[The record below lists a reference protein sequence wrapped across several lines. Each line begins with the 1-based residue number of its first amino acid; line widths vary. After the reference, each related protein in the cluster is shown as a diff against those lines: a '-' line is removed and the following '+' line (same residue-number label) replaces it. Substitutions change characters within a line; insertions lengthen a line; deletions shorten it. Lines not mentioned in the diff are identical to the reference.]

1 MTYLAEQVM
10 AKRRVCIKEFFPKD
24 YYTRGDD
31 TRSLMLASQGFAVS
45 MNRYKEKFVKE
56 AQTIAALD
64 HHNIIP
70 IYDVFEENNTAYY
83 VMEYIDGESLSDV
96 IKRRGALAEGDAVEY
111 IRQAAEALGYL
122 HERRIMHLDI
132 KPGNIM
138 VRRKDNRVVL
148 IDFGLSKHYD
158 EQSGEATS
166 TTPVG
171 VSHGYAPMEQYKQG
185 GVNTFSPET
194 DIYSLGATLY
204 ALVVGHAPQEAATL
218 ITEPLD
224 FPGHISLSLRS
235 AITAAMAI
243 SPKERPASV
252 GEFLAMLNGVG
263 TEGDTIPEPKP
274 MPNPKPTPNPIPKP
288 NPKPT
293 PNPKPAA
300 SKPKSRKWWLWLIV
314 LFALVAIVGGVI
326 GVVGDNDS
334 QPAAVGTVVEEITV
348 EDLTVFEDDSQ
359 PAAVGTVGE
368 EITVEDLAVFKDD
381 SQLVE
386 SENDTTLKS
395 NDGPAPVSELKLMSE
410 SKLNFDHN
418 KGQGTISY
426 SLTNTDDVPNV
437 ISNKSWIT
445 INSVSKSGIIAFSVS
460 ANGDK
465 ESRDA
470 TIKVEYRGQYFS
482 ISVTQS
488 GKRYKV
494 GDYYNENGK
503 KGVVFEVWDGGQHGK
518 IVSMDVTTAVWDTR
532 IEWSPEE
539 QYYTGTRTYADS
551 EYDGKA
557 NTDKIMARSDRDY
570 FPAFTWC
577 RAKGDS
583 WYLPAKSELETIYR
597 SKETI
602 NATLS
607 KHGVPIW
614 GSDCY
619 WLSTEKDEFCAWGI
633 SMYDGDTNFMSKD
646 VNYYVRAVSAF

>member
-1 MTYLAEQVM
+1 MELKSQTILQGGRYVIHGVLGRGGFGVTYLAEQVM

-31 TRSLMLASQGFAVS
+31 TRSLMLASQGFAAS

-64 HHNIIP
+64 HRNIIP

-96 IKRRGALAEGDAVEY
+96 IKCRGALAEGDAVEY

-185 GVNTFSPET
+185 GVSTFSPET

-252 GEFLAMLNGVG
+252 GEFLTMLNGVG
-263 TEGDTIPEPKP
+263 VSDKSENTIIIEKPIETDKKPVDEKPKP
-274 MPNPKPTPNPIPKP
+274 QTTSEKK
-288 NPKPT
+288 
-293 PNPKPAA
+293 
-300 SKPKSRKWWLWLIV
+300 SKRKISLWGVFWSIV
-314 LFALVAIVGGVI
+314 
-326 GVVGDNDS
+326 
-334 QPAAVGTVVEEITV
+334 
-348 EDLTVFEDDSQ
+348 VF
-359 PAAVGTVGE
+359 
-368 EITVEDLAVFKDD
+368 
-381 SQLVE
+381 
-386 SENDTTLKS
+386 
-395 NDGPAPVSELKLMSE
+395 
-410 SKLNFDHN
+410 
-418 KGQGTISY
+418 
-426 SLTNTDDVPNV
+426 V
-437 ISNKSWIT
+437 ISVVVMIPLPE
-445 INSVSKSGIIAFSVS
+445 
-460 ANGDK
+460 D
-465 ESRDA
+465 E
-470 TIKVEYRGQYFS
+470 EYIEVPLTTASYD
-482 ISVTQS
+482 I
-488 GKRYKV
+488 

-503 KGVVFEVWDGGQHGK
+503 EGVVFEVWDGGRHGK
-518 IVSMDVTTAVWDTR
+518 IVSMDYTEAVWDSR
-532 IEWSPEE
+532 VGWSDDKGKFIN
-539 QYYTGTRTYADS
+539 GTRTYADS
-551 EYDGKA
+551 ENDGKA

-577 RAKGDS
+577 RAKGNS
-583 WYLPAKSELETIYR
+583 WYLPAKSELKTIYR
-597 SKETI
+597 SKESI

-607 KHGVPIW
+607 KHGVPISSSLW
-614 GSDCY
+614 HWS
-619 WLSTEKDEFCAWGI
+619 STESNEFCAWDVDMGNGGTGI
-633 SMYDGDTNFMSKD
+633 NLKYNS
-646 VNYYVRAVSAF
+646 YYVRAVSAF

>member
-1 MTYLAEQVM
+1 MELKSQTILQGGRYVIHGVLGRGGFGVTYLAEQVM

-31 TRSLMLASQGFAVS
+31 TRSLMLSSQGFAAS
-45 MNRYKEKFVKE
+45 MNRYKGKFVKE

-252 GEFLAMLNGVG
+252 GEFLTMLGGVG
-263 TEGDTIPEPKP
+263 VSDKSENTIIIEKPIETDKKPVDEKPEPQTISEK
-274 MPNPKPTPNPIPKP
+274 K
-288 NPKPT
+288 
-293 PNPKPAA
+293 
-300 SKPKSRKWWLWLIV
+300 SKRKISLWGVFLAIAVFVISIV
-314 LFALVAIVGGVI
+314 VMIELTEVG
-326 GVVGDNDS
+326 
-334 QPAAVGTVVEEITV
+334 VEVITV
-348 EDLTVFEDDSQ
+348 DKDS
-359 PAAVGTVGE
+359 
-368 EITVEDLAVFKDD
+368 EIDY
-381 SQLVE
+381 Q
-386 SENDTTLKS
+386 TT
-395 NDGPAPVSELKLMSE
+395 APY
-410 SKLNFDHN
+410 D
-418 KGQGTISY
+418 I
-426 SLTNTDDVPNV
+426 
-437 ISNKSWIT
+437 
-445 INSVSKSGIIAFSVS
+445 
-460 ANGDK
+460 
-465 ESRDA
+465 
-470 TIKVEYRGQYFS
+470 
-482 ISVTQS
+482 
-488 GKRYKV
+488 

-503 KGVVFEVWDGGQHGK
+503 EGIVFEVWDGGQHGK
-518 IVSMDVTTAVWDTR
+518 IVSMDETRAAWDR
-532 IEWSPEE
+532 RVEWSDAKHKHIN
-539 QYYTGTRTYADS
+539 GTRTYADS
-551 EYDGKA
+551 ENDGKA

-577 RAKGDS
+577 RTKGDS
-583 WYLPAKSELETIYR
+583 WYLPAISELETIYR

-607 KHGVPIW
+607 KHGVPISSSVW
-614 GSDCY
+614 HWS
-619 WLSTEKDEFCAWGI
+619 STERNEFIAWGVPMR
-633 SMYDGDTNFMSKD
+633 SGGTNY
-646 VNYYVRAVSAF
+646 VNKRNDIYVRAVSAF

>member
-1 MTYLAEQVM
+1 MELKSQTILQGGRYVIHGVLGRGGFGVTYLAEQVM

-31 TRSLMLASQGFAVS
+31 TRSLMLASQGFAAS

-185 GVNTFSPET
+185 GVSTFSPET

-263 TEGDTIPEPKP
+263 AEGDTIPEPKP
-274 MPNPKPTPNPIPKP
+274 TPNPKPT
-288 NPKPT
+288 PKPT
-293 PNPKPAA
+293 PNPKPVA

-334 QPAAVGTVVEEITV
+334 QP
-348 EDLTVFEDDSQ
+348 D
-359 PAAVGTVGE
+359 AVGTVGE
-368 EITVEDLAVFKDD
+368 TEYVAACEEEYTDATYYDCDGFAADEEECIEVTEVAVEVITLDQE
-381 SQLVE
+381 
-386 SENDTTLKS
+386 
-395 NDGPAPVSELKLMSE
+395 
-410 SKLNFDHN
+410 
-418 KGQGTISY
+418 
-426 SLTNTDDVPNV
+426 SLTTAPYD
-437 ISNKSWIT
+437 I
-445 INSVSKSGIIAFSVS
+445 
-460 ANGDK
+460 
-465 ESRDA
+465 
-470 TIKVEYRGQYFS
+470 
-482 ISVTQS
+482 
-488 GKRYKV
+488 

-503 KGVVFEVWDGGQHGK
+503 EGVVFEVWDGGRHGK
-518 IVSMDVTTAVWDTR
+518 IVSMDETRAAAWDKR
-532 IEWSPEE
+532 VEWSDDKG
-539 QYYTGTRTYADS
+539 YYNGTRTYADS

-583 WYLPAKSELETIYR
+583 WYLPAVNELKEIYR
-597 SKETI
+597 NVETI

-614 GSDCY
+614 GADWY
-619 WLSTEKDEFCAWGI
+619 WSSTEKDEFRAWFVYKSNGLAYGNGKYGSI
-633 SMYDGDTNFMSKD
+633 YA
-646 VNYYVRAVSAF
+646 RAVSAF

>member
-1 MTYLAEQVM
+1 MELKSQTILQGGRYVIHGVLGRGGFGVTYLAEQVM
-10 AKRRVCIKEFFPKD
+10 AKRRVCIKEIFPKD

-224 FPGHISLSLRS
+224 FPEHISLSLRS

-263 TEGDTIPEPKP
+263 VSDKSENTIIIEKPIETDKKPVDEKPKP
-274 MPNPKPTPNPIPKP
+274 QTISEKKSKRKISLWGVFLSIVVFVISVVVMIPLP
-288 NPKPT
+288 EDEEYIEVPREHT
-293 PNPKPAA
+293 E
-300 SKPKSRKWWLWLIV
+300 
-314 LFALVAIVGGVI
+314 VG
-326 GVVGDNDS
+326 
-334 QPAAVGTVVEEITV
+334 VEV
-348 EDLTVFEDDSQ
+348 LTVDQDS
-359 PAAVGTVGE
+359 
-368 EITVEDLAVFKDD
+368 EIDY
-381 SQLVE
+381 Q
-386 SENDTTLKS
+386 TT
-395 NDGPAPVSELKLMSE
+395 APY
-410 SKLNFDHN
+410 D
-418 KGQGTISY
+418 I
-426 SLTNTDDVPNV
+426 
-437 ISNKSWIT
+437 
-445 INSVSKSGIIAFSVS
+445 
-460 ANGDK
+460 
-465 ESRDA
+465 
-470 TIKVEYRGQYFS
+470 
-482 ISVTQS
+482 
-488 GKRYKV
+488 
-494 GDYYNENGK
+494 GDYYKENCK
-503 KGVVFEVWDGGQHGK
+503 EGVVLEVLDGGQHGK
-518 IVSMDVTTAVWDTR
+518 IVSMDYTETVWDSR
-532 IEWSPEE
+532 VEWSDDKCK
-539 QYYTGTRTYADS
+539 YINGTRTYADS
-551 EYDGKA
+551 ENDGRA
-557 NTDKIMARSDRDY
+557 NTDKIMARSDRNY

-583 WYLPAKSELETIYR
+583 WYLPVISELKTIFR

-607 KHGVPIW
+607 KHGVPIL
-614 GSDCY
+614 GSDLH
-619 WLSTEKDEFCAWGI
+619 WSSTEEDEFCAWYVD
-633 SMYDGDTNFMSKD
+633 MYYGFTNYYDKC
-646 VNYYVRAVSAF
+646 NLYYVRAVSAF

>member
-1 MTYLAEQVM
+1 MELKTQTILQGGRYVIHGVLGRGGFGVTYLAEQVM

-31 TRSLMLASQGFAVS
+31 TRSLMLASQGFAAS

-263 TEGDTIPEPKP
+263 VSDKSENTIIIEKPIETDKKPVDEKPKP
-274 MPNPKPTPNPIPKP
+274 QTIREKKSKRKISLWGVFLSIVVFVISVVVMIPLP
-288 NPKPT
+288 EEHT
-293 PNPKPAA
+293 E
-300 SKPKSRKWWLWLIV
+300 
-314 LFALVAIVGGVI
+314 VG
-326 GVVGDNDS
+326 
-334 QPAAVGTVVEEITV
+334 VEVITV
-348 EDLTVFEDDSQ
+348 DQE
-359 PAAVGTVGE
+359 
-368 EITVEDLAVFKDD
+368 
-381 SQLVE
+381 
-386 SENDTTLKS
+386 
-395 NDGPAPVSELKLMSE
+395 
-410 SKLNFDHN
+410 
-418 KGQGTISY
+418 
-426 SLTNTDDVPNV
+426 SLTTAPYD
-437 ISNKSWIT
+437 I
-445 INSVSKSGIIAFSVS
+445 
-460 ANGDK
+460 
-465 ESRDA
+465 
-470 TIKVEYRGQYFS
+470 
-482 ISVTQS
+482 
-488 GKRYKV
+488 

-503 KGVVFEVWDGGQHGK
+503 EGVVFEVWDGGQHGK
-518 IVSMDVTTAVWDTR
+518 IVSMDYTEAVWDSR
-532 IEWSPEE
+532 VEWSDDKCK
-539 QYYTGTRTYADS
+539 YSNGTRTYADS
-551 EYDGKA
+551 ENDGKA

-583 WYLPAKSELETIYR
+583 WYLPVISELKTIFR

-607 KHGVPIW
+607 KHGVPIL
-614 GSDCY
+614 GSGSH
-619 WLSTEKDEFCAWGI
+619 WSSTEEDEFCAWYVD
-633 SMYDGDTNFMSKD
+633 MYYGFTNYYDKC
-646 VNYYVRAVSAF
+646 NLYYVRAVSAF